1 MAKHQ
6 STWETLYLH
15 HHFAPISPIVKKEL
29 LAIPFFGWGLA
40 SLRPIATDR
49 SNPMQALRDVKPS
62 SRRRLKQGANVL
74 ILPEGTRTAPGTV
87 GTYAP
92 RGADI
97 ASQAR
102 ASIIPVAHP
111 G

>member
-40 SLRPIATDR
+40 SLRPIAIDR
-49 SNPMQALRDVKPS
+49 SNPMQALRDEI
-62 SRRRLKQGANVL
+62 G
-74 ILPEGTRTAPGTV
+74 
-87 GTYAP
+87 
-92 RGADI
+92 
-97 ASQAR
+97 R
-102 ASIIPVAHP
+102 ASCRERVWGSEEA
-111 G
+111 GGWKNKKGRRTGRVCVSGYMRETR